1 MTTFDAIYGIAAT
14 GALAGLTLLAWLC
27 PDDSD
32 DLDRTPLG
40 VLERHND
47 KESR

>member
-1 MTTFDAIYGIAAT
+1 MNTYDVICGIAAT
-14 GALAGLTLLAWLC
+14 GALAGLTLLGWLC

-40 VLERHND
+40 VLERRD
-47 KESR
+47 EEEF